1 MIAYKFLAAG
11 AVGPFTGFHW
21 PTTGEWV
28 ETGGELD
35 VCQNGVH
42 ACTVEELS
50 EWVGDELW
58 KIELDGRV
66 DREEGV
72 VVAERGRLLERVEAW
87 NAEAAREFALD
98 CARRLRERA
107 EADER
112 LRPFA
117 EDAETQIGLASDP
130 KLTAVVA
137 FIARHAAEQAEAGG
151 WDAERALQSRAIGER
166 VGL

>member
-1 MIAYKFLAAG
+1 VIAYKFLAAG
-11 AVGPFTGFHW
+11 AVGPFSGFGW

-28 ETGGELD
+28 EAADELD
-35 VCQNGVH
+35 VCRNGIH
-42 ACTVEELS
+42 ACTVDELS

-58 KIELDGRV
+58 TIELGGRILQ
-66 DREEGV
+66 EEGV
-72 VVAERGRLLERVEAW
+72 LVAERGRLLERIEAW
-87 NAEAAREFALD
+87 NADAAQGFAVD
-98 CARRLRERA
+98 CARRLREHA

-130 KLTAVVA
+130 KLIAVVA
-137 FIARHAAEQAEAGG
+137 FIARHAAEQAEMGG